1 MTKLIHVAAA
11 AIFNPE
17 GQVLLALR
25 SKQQHQGGL
34 WEFPGGKVE
43 ANESVL
49 EALSRE
55 LDEELD
61 IQIDHAATRPLIQ
74 VPYHYPDKSVL
85 LDVYKV
91 SGFSGV
97 PHGAE
102 GQPLEWVDI
111 ANLEQYDFPAA
122 NTPIVNALLLP
133 QCIAITGNANGTAEY
148 VKKSVA
154 AISGGAQWLMLRA
167 HQLSSSERT
176 ALARQIRAT
185 IDAAD
190 GVVLSLNGSVAEA
203 NDCGVNALHLSSDKL
218 MVLNTRTEFRG
229 RWLSASCHTI
239 EQLEKAVSLGLD
251 FVTLSPVKTT
261 ATHPEQ
267 PAMGWQAFSE
277 LVNAYP
283 LPVYALGGMTAEDV
297 DQSCQSGG
305 QGICAIR
312 EYW

>member
-11 AIFNPE
+11 AIFNAE

-43 ANESVL
+43 AGESAR

-55 LDEELD
+55 LEEELG
-61 IQIDHAATRPLIQ
+61 IQINQAATRALIQ
-74 VPYHYPDKSVL
+74 VPYHYSDKSVL

-91 SGFSGV
+91 SGFSGT

-111 ANLEQYDFPAA
+111 ASIDEYDFPAA

-133 QCIAITGNANGTAEY
+133 QSIAITGSANGTDEY
-148 VKKSVA
+148 LEKSVQA
-154 AISGGAQWLMLRA
+154 VVRGAQWLMLRA
-167 HQLSSSERT
+167 HQLSSGERVD
-176 ALARQIRAT
+176 LARQMMAVEG
-185 IDAAD
+185 A
-190 GVVLSLNGSVAEA
+190 VVSLNGSVTEG
-203 NDCGVNALHLSSDKL
+203 NESGVKALHLSSSKL
-218 MVLNTRTEFRG
+218 MAMNERAEFNG
-229 RWLSASCHTI
+229 RWLSASCHNA
-239 EQLEKAVSLGLD
+239 EQLQKAVSLGLD
-251 FVTLSPVKTT
+251 FVTLSPVNMT

-267 PAMGWQAFSE
+267 TAMGWQAFSE
-277 LVNAYP
+277 LANAYP
-283 LPVYALGGMTAEDV
+283 LPVYALGGMTGKDV
-297 DQSCQSGG
+297 KQSWQNGG